1 MTKVRTAL
9 LPACLLGLALLL
21 PGCTPSSAST
31 PAEARASQTETAPL
45 PTGRPW
51 DAAENTADG
60 DRATVMVYM
69 VGSDLES
76 ESALGSLDLEEMAR
90 ADLGE
95 RVSLVVQTMGCQEWH
110 NAAVSPAG
118 SQRFTVEDGALVC
131 QQEDLGQLDSTDP
144 ATLRDFVRF
153 CARHYPAE
161 RNILIFWDHGAG
173 PVYGFGYDE
182 FNPGGS
188 LSLDEIHSA
197 LAEAGVSFDL
207 IGFDACLMGCLET
220 CCALQDCSDYL
231 IASEDF
237 VSGYGWEYQ
246 YWLTE
251 LGDDVSMPTEE
262 LGRTIVDTY
271 VQESEQ
277 AGDPGVL
284 ALIDLRKTPA
294 LYAAWTEFAYANEAA
309 LTAANYSWATQM
321 TRREGGADWPGSG
334 EQVMQ
339 DYYITDLMALACTL
353 DCEESSALELALSDA
368 VLYSAANC
376 QDSACSGLAVT
387 LPYGNPEFYASLA
400 EIFPRCGLD
409 QNYVS
414 WLGRFASAPGSGSFY
429 GQWDSWGE
437 RWDNSSYFGGW
448 FAYENSSDWRA
459 RKGC

>member
-153 CARHYPAE
+153 CARYYPAE
-161 RNILIFWDHGAG
+161 RNILIF
-173 PVYGFGYDE
+173 
-182 FNPGGS
+182 
-188 LSLDEIHSA
+188 
-197 LAEAGVSFDL
+197 
-207 IGFDACLMGCLET
+207 
-220 CCALQDCSDYL
+220 
-231 IASEDF
+231 
-237 VSGYGWEYQ
+237 
-246 YWLTE
+246 
-251 LGDDVSMPTEE
+251 
-262 LGRTIVDTY
+262 
-271 VQESEQ
+271 
-277 AGDPGVL
+277 
-284 ALIDLRKTPA
+284 
-294 LYAAWTEFAYANEAA
+294 
-309 LTAANYSWATQM
+309 
-321 TRREGGADWPGSG
+321 
-334 EQVMQ
+334 
-339 DYYITDLMALACTL
+339 
-353 DCEESSALELALSDA
+353 
-368 VLYSAANC
+368 
-376 QDSACSGLAVT
+376 
-387 LPYGNPEFYASLA
+387 
-400 EIFPRCGLD
+400 
-409 QNYVS
+409 
-414 WLGRFASAPGSGSFY
+414 
-429 GQWDSWGE
+429 
-437 RWDNSSYFGGW
+437 
-448 FAYENSSDWRA
+448 
-459 RKGC
+459 